1 MDSYFLVIFKLIKL
15 LLTSNDFGLYSG
27 SYILSNYKREFASMF
42 AVVKTGGKQ
51 YKVAKNSIIK
61 VEKIEGQLGSKIELN
76 EVLLVGE
83 YSKPSFIGTPV
94 VKGAAVTAEITN
106 QFRDDKIIVF
116 KKKRRQHYRRKN
128 GHRQDLTELKIL
140 DIVKK

>member
-1 MDSYFLVIFKLIKL
+1 
-15 LLTSNDFGLYSG
+15 
-27 SYILSNYKREFASMF
+27 MF

-51 YKVAKNSIIK
+51 YKVAKNSVIK
-61 VEKIEGQLGSKIELN
+61 VEKIEGILGSRVELDY
-76 EVLLVGE
+76 VLMLGE
-83 YSKPSFIGTPV
+83 SSREFFIGTPV
-94 VKGAAVTAEITN
+94 VKGASVMAEITR
-106 QFRDDKIIVF
+106 QLKDDKIIIF

>member
-1 MDSYFLVIFKLIKL
+1 
-15 LLTSNDFGLYSG
+15 
-27 SYILSNYKREFASMF
+27 MF

-51 YKVAKNSIIK
+51 YKVARDSIIK
-61 VEKIEGQLGSKIELN
+61 VEKIEGQQGSKVELDQ
-76 EVLLVGE
+76 VLMFGE
-83 YSKPSFIGTPV
+83 SSKASFIGTPI
-94 VKGAAVTAEITN
+94 VKGAKVTAEITN

-116 KKKRRQHYRRKN
+116 KKKRRQNYRRKN

>member
-1 MDSYFLVIFKLIKL
+1 
-15 LLTSNDFGLYSG
+15 
-27 SYILSNYKREFASMF
+27 MF

-61 VEKIEGQLGSKIELN
+61 VEKIEGQPGSKIELDQI
-76 EVLLVGE
+76 LMLGE
-83 YSKPSFIGTPV
+83 SLKASFIGTPM
-94 VKGAAVTAEITN
+94 VKGAKVTAEITS

-116 KKKRRQHYRRKN
+116 KKKKRQNYRRKS

>member
-1 MDSYFLVIFKLIKL
+1 
-15 LLTSNDFGLYSG
+15 
-27 SYILSNYKREFASMF
+27 MF

-51 YKVAKNSIIK
+51 YKVVKDSIIK
-61 VEKIEGQLGSKIELN
+61 VEKIEGTLGSKIELDQ
-76 EVLLVGE
+76 VLMLGE
-83 YSKPSFIGTPV
+83 SSKVSFVGTPV
-94 VKGAAVTAEITN
+94 VKGAKVTAEITS

-140 DIVKK
+140 DITKK

>member
-1 MDSYFLVIFKLIKL
+1 
-15 LLTSNDFGLYSG
+15 
-27 SYILSNYKREFASMF
+27 MF

-51 YKVAKNSIIK
+51 YKVARDSIIK
-61 VEKIEGQLGSKIELN
+61 VEKIEGQLGSKIELDQ
-76 EVLLVGE
+76 VLMLGE
-83 YSKPSFIGTPV
+83 SSKASFIGTPI
-94 VKGAAVTAEITN
+94 VKGAKVTAEITN

-116 KKKRRQHYRRKN
+116 KKKRRQNYRRKA